1 MGLDDL
7 KRVPPRIGCAV
18 GAEKVPAIRA
28 AARVGYINTLVTD
41 SSTAKLLIAAGPGRR
56 ERGAARMTGYL
67 DGVRALVTGASKGIG
82 VAICERLAAEGA
94 RIVAS
99 GRDRTSLYQLAER
112 LREAHH
118 AETVCLPADLADP
131 DAVTPLADAAWEAF
145 DGLDLLVNNAG
156 MSIMGPATAMSR
168 ADWDT
173 VMAVNLH
180 SPAMLAADL
189 GRRMADGG
197 GGRICHHRVSR
208 GAARVARPL
217 RLLREQ
223 GGARH
228 GDQGPGPGARPPR
241 GARQQHLPH
250 GRPHRDGDP
259 SVG

>member
-1 MGLDDL
+1 
-7 KRVPPRIGCAV
+7 
-18 GAEKVPAIRA
+18 
-28 AARVGYINTLVTD
+28 
-41 SSTAKLLIAAGPGRR
+41 
-56 ERGAARMTGYL
+56 MTGYL

-99 GRDRTSLYQLAER
+99 GRDRTSLDQLAER

-156 MSIMGPATAMSR
+156 MSITGPATAMSR

-197 GGRICHHRVSR
+197 GGRIVTIGSAAALRALPGHYAYCASKAALVMATRVLALELGPR
-208 GAARVARPL
+208 GVRANSICPTVVLTEMGTRVWGDEAKAAPMLARIPAGHFAVPEDVAAAVVYL
-217 RLLREQ
+217 
-223 GGARH
+223 AS
-228 GDQGPGPGARPPR
+228 PGAEMVN
-241 GARQQHLPH
+241 GTELVL
-250 GRPHRDGDP
+250 DG
-259 SVG
+259 GYLAT